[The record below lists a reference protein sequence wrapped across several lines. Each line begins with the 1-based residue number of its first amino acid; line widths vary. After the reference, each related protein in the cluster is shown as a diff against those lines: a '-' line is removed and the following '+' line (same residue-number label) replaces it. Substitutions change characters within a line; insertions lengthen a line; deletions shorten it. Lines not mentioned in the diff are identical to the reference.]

1 MRRITDLH
9 MAVIATAAAKRQNS
23 KFPAAIFVRCPPS
36 LPAAV
41 ARAADR
47 SMTNISAYVR
57 GAVLEQLRR
66 DGIDLVVAD
75 PAAAKSKFITNSG
88 EQG

>member
-1 MRRITDLH
+1 ML
-9 MAVIATAAAKRQNS
+9 
-23 KFPAAIFVRCPPS
+23 VRCPPS

-47 SMTNISAYVR
+47 SMTSASSYVR

-66 DGIDLVVAD
+66 DGIDLVETD
-75 PAAAKSKFITNSG
+75 PAVTKPNGA
-88 EQG
+88 

>member
-1 MRRITDLH
+1 MPAIETSAARRP
-9 MAVIATAAAKRQNS
+9 RSS
-23 KFPAAIFVRCPPS
+23 KFPSAMLVRCPPS

-47 SMTNISAYVR
+47 GMTSTSAYVR

-66 DGIDLVVAD
+66 DGIDVVEAD
-75 PAAAKSKFITNSG
+75 PAPTSNG
-88 EQG
+88 ERG